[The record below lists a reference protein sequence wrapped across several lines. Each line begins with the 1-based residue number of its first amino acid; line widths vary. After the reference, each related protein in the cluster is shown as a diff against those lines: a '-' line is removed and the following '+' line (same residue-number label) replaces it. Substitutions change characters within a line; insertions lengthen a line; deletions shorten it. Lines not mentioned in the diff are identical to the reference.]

1 MENPPKSVK
10 KAQPKAKQ
18 TPQPEDKPEAQPP
31 QLKPELNAK
40 SLLAAKPNKWLS
52 HVSEYRKSNPSV
64 PYKDALKNAKA
75 TYTK

>member
-10 KAQPKAKQ
+10 KAQSKAKKLL
-18 TPQPEDKPEAQPP
+18 PPEDKPEAQP

-52 HVSEYRKSNPSV
+52 HVSEYRKTNPSV
-64 PYKDALKNAKA
+64 PYKVALQNAKA